1 MSAKTEVDMFFKS
14 KAPGKVKNAAAN
26 STEVMER
33 MAQQQHS
40 AEQVASPRG
49 AVEGDIFHRS
59 LSIDENSQFEGSRRV
74 ENPIEP
80 SSSVDPTGPQ
90 KKDMQ
95 NPAPAPLPSID
106 ADLQHVERWLA
117 LSCAQMTP
125 NLPFC
130 TGEIKEIEMLN
141 SMKSGAPEKNRN
153 AAANAGEVIGTT
165 VQPHDQAW
173 AGTEPTTRAGTASCI
188 GSDMSIVGKI
198 ECNGPAQ
205 IFGRIEGEL
214 RASDLLISD
223 GAQVE
228 GNIIA
233 QSVTICGHVKGT
245 IRAVRVKLQN
255 GGAVEGDIFHRS
267 LSIDEN
273 SLFEGSSRRV
283 ENPTELPAVDA
294 KGPREEDMRSSALAP
309 YLQRAEASAST
320 DWSESTVEPKH

>member
-1 MSAKTEVDMFFKS
+1 MFFKR

-33 MAQQQHS
+33 MVQQQHS
-40 AEQVASPRG
+40 VAEQVASSRG

-59 LSIDENSQFEGSRRV
+59 LSIDENSQFEGSSRRV

-90 KKDMQ
+90 KKDIQ

-141 SMKSGAPEKNRN
+141 SMKSGAPENNRN

-165 VQPHDQAW
+165 VQPHDQTW
-173 AGTEPTTRAGTASCI
+173 AKSEPTTQAGMASCI
-188 GSDMSIVGKI
+188 GSDMSIVGNI

-223 GAQVE
+223 GAHIE
-228 GNIIA
+228 GNVVA
-233 QSVTICGHVKGT
+233 QSVTVCGRIKGT

-255 GGAVEGDIFHRS
+255 GGAVEGDIFHQS

-273 SLFEGSSRRV
+273 SQFEGSSRRV
-283 ENPTELPAVDA
+283 ENPV
-294 KGPREEDMRSSALAP
+294 
-309 YLQRAEASAST
+309 EASSSVDPTGPQKKDMHNPAPAPLPSIDAELT
-320 DWSESTVEPKH
+320 EGAKH